1 MNNKDCEERGN
12 FFQKWITELFALKPP
27 YFDEKN
33 YQSLNKF
40 KSKLI
45 FIEKGSNNK
54 SANNYI
60 PCFFYRKEKSP
71 NFLIYFHGNSEH
83 IFEIEFYGLDFRS
96 YLNMNIIMVE
106 YPGYSIYQWEKTEH
120 KTIFSNALIV
130 YDWIKKTFNASDN
143 QIFVCGRSLGTS
155 PAIYLSSKR
164 NPRALF
170 IISAFFSLKNIG
182 KDYHASL
189 LFEEILN
196 SYKYIKDVICPIL
209 LIHGKKD
216 NLIKYEHSIE
226 LKEEIIK
233 SNKSPIVELKI
244 IENMT
249 HNDFSL
255 KEDIIYTIKDFI
267 SKYNLDLNPN
277 AIINFT
283 ENQLNELYQIPQSI
297 FRIIGTKMF
306 NVKDFQFS
314 KKIEKRNINF
324 LLALIDNN
332 IAIIDGP
339 IISIYEQKSYIL
351 DQEIDININSQ
362 NGVINTFLQIK
373 NENLVCGTNFGNII
387 IYEKDFDLE
396 EFHEVRN
403 IPIGQEIFKV
413 DKIGPNLIC
422 FLSKNGLKVYDENS
436 FDERFSINLKLLFMD
451 FVYISDFKLAM
462 LSENHLSFHSIKE
475 NELECIRG
483 YDNIK
488 TEYLRNSLIV
498 TNKYLIL
505 PGKIYIYYL
514 DYTEEKISEM
524 QKFEL
529 REKINF
535 IHKIHDESFL
545 VSTKDGVIM
554 QIALREN
561 NTIDIIE
568 KKKFSYKKIYSLLL
582 KNFKTL
588 LFADTDC
595 VQVWMIPKKESSCKI
610 I

>member
-1 MNNKDCEERGN
+1 MNNKDCEERGY
-12 FFQKWITELFALKPP
+12 FYQKWITELIVLKPP
-27 YFDEKN
+27 YFGEKN
-33 YQSLNKF
+33 YQSLYKYKN
-40 KSKLI
+40 KLI
-45 FIEKGSNNK
+45 FIEKSSNNK

-71 NFLIYFHGNSEH
+71 NFLIYFHGNFEH

-106 YPGYSIYQWEKTEH
+106 YPGYSIYQWEKTEP

-130 YDWIKKTFNASDN
+130 YDWIKKKFNASDN

-155 PAIYLSSKR
+155 PAIYLSSIK

-170 IISAFFSLKNIG
+170 IISSFFSLKNIG
-182 KDYHASL
+182 KDYHASP
-189 LFEEILN
+189 LFEEIFN
-196 SYKYIKDVICPIL
+196 SYKYIKDVECPIL

-226 LKEEIIK
+226 LKEEITK
-233 SNKSPIVELKI
+233 SKKSPKVELKL

-267 SKYNLDLNPN
+267 RENDLDLNPN

-324 LLALIDNN
+324 LFVLIDNN

-351 DQEIDININSQ
+351 DHEININKNSQ
-362 NGVINTFLQIK
+362 NGVINTFFQIK
-373 NENLVCGTNFGNII
+373 NENLVFGTNFGNII

-403 IPIGQEIFKV
+403 IPINQEIFKV

-436 FDERFSINLKLLFMD
+436 FDERFSFNFKLLFMD

-475 NELECIRG
+475 NKLECIRE

-488 TEYLRNSLIV
+488 TQYLRNSLIV

-505 PGKIYIYYL
+505 PGKTYIYYL
-514 DYTEEKISEM
+514 DYTKEEFSEIPGF
-524 QKFEL
+524 QL
-529 REKINF
+529 RGKINF

-545 VSTKDGVIM
+545 LSTQDGFIM
-554 QIALREN
+554 QIAIREN
-561 NTIDIIE
+561 NIIDIIE
-568 KKKFSYKKIYSLLL
+568 KKNFQIKK
-582 KNFKTL
+582 
-588 LFADTDC
+588 
-595 VQVWMIPKKESSCKI
+595 
-610 I
+610 

>member
-1 MNNKDCEERGN
+1 MNNKDCEERGY
-12 FFQKWITELFALKPP
+12 FFQKWITELIVLKPP
-27 YFDEKN
+27 YFGEKN
-33 YQSLNKF
+33 YQSFYKCKN
-40 KSKLI
+40 KLI
-45 FIEKGSNNK
+45 FIEKSSNNK
-54 SANNYI
+54 SADNYI
-60 PCFFYRKEKSP
+60 PCLFYRKEKSP
-71 NFLIYFHGNSEH
+71 NFLIYFHGNFEH

-130 YDWIKKTFNASDN
+130 YDWIIKTFNASDK

-267 SKYNLDLNPN
+267 SKYKLDLNPN
-277 AIINFT
+277 AKINFT
-283 ENQLNELYQIPQSI
+283 ENQLTELYQIPQSI

-314 KKIEKRNINF
+314 KKIEKKNINF
-324 LLALIDNN
+324 LLVLIDNN
-332 IAIIDGP
+332 IAIINGP

-351 DQEIDININSQ
+351 DHEIDINKNSQ
-362 NGVINTFLQIK
+362 NGVINTFFQIK
-373 NENLVCGTNFGNII
+373 NENLVFGTNFGNII

-396 EFHEVRN
+396 EFHEVKN
-403 IPIGQEIFKV
+403 IPIDQEILKV

-436 FDERFSINLKLLFMD
+436 FDERFSINLTLLFMD

-475 NELECIRG
+475 NGLECIRG
-483 YDNIK
+483 YDNIQ
-488 TEYLRNSLIV
+488 TENLRNSLIV
-498 TNKYLIL
+498 TNKYLLL

-514 DYTEEKISEM
+514 DYTKEQISEI
-524 QKFEL
+524 QKLEL

-545 VSTKDGVIM
+545 LSTKDGVII
-554 QIALREN
+554 QIAIREN
-561 NTIDIIE
+561 NIMDIIE
-568 KKKFSYKKIYSLLL
+568 KKKFLNKEINSLLL

-588 LFADTDC
+588 LLADTDC
-595 VQVWMIPKKESSCKI
+595 VQVWTVSKKESNCI
-610 I
+610 LI

>member
-1 MNNKDCEERGN
+1 MYNKDCEERGY
-12 FFQKWITELFALKPP
+12 FFQKWFTELIVLKPP
-27 YFDEKN
+27 YFSDKN
-33 YQSLNKF
+33 YQSLYKCKN
-40 KSKLI
+40 KLI
-45 FIEKGSNNK
+45 FIEKNSNNK
-54 SANNYI
+54 SADNYI
-60 PCFFYRKEKSP
+60 PCLFYRKDKSP

-83 IFEIEFYGLDFRS
+83 IFEIEYYGLDFRS

-120 KTIFSNALIV
+120 KYIFSNALIV
-130 YDWIKKTFNASDN
+130 YDWIKKTFNALDN

-155 PAIYLSSKR
+155 PAIYLSSKK

-182 KDYHASL
+182 KDYNASL
-189 LFEEILN
+189 LFEEIFN
-196 SYKYIKDVICPIL
+196 SYKYIKDVKCPIL

-233 SNKSPIVELKI
+233 SNNSPIVELKI
-244 IENMT
+244 IENMA
-249 HNDFSL
+249 HNTFSL

-267 SKYNLDLNPN
+267 NKYNLDSNPN
-277 AIINFT
+277 AIINFP
-283 ENQLNELYQIPQSI
+283 ENKLNELYHIPQSI
-297 FRIIGTKMF
+297 FRIIGAKIF

-314 KKIEKRNINF
+314 KKIEKKNINF
-324 LLALIDNN
+324 LLVLIDNN
-332 IAIIDGP
+332 IAIIDGQ

-351 DQEIDININSQ
+351 DHEIDINKNSQ
-362 NGVINTFLQIK
+362 NGVINTIFQIK

-387 IYEKDFDLE
+387 IYEKDFDSE
-396 EFHEVRN
+396 EFHEVKN
-403 IPIGQEIFKV
+403 IPINEEIFKV

-422 FLSKNGLKVYDENS
+422 FLSKNGLKVYDENNL
-436 FDERFSINLKLLFMD
+436 DERFSINLKLLFMD

-475 NELECIRG
+475 NEFECIRR

-488 TEYLRNSLIV
+488 TKYLRNSLII

-505 PGKIYIYYL
+505 AGKIYIYYL
-514 DYTEEKISEM
+514 DYTEEKICEI
-524 QKFEL
+524 QKFDL
-529 REKINF
+529 RETINF

-545 VSTKDGVIM
+545 ISTKDGAIM
-554 QIALREN
+554 QIAVREN
-561 NTIDIIE
+561 NKIDIIE
-568 KKKFSYKKIYSLLL
+568 KKNFSNKEIYSLLL

-595 VQVWMIPKKESSCKI
+595 VQVWTIPKKESSCKFI
-610 I
+610 

>member
-1 MNNKDCEERGN
+1 
-12 FFQKWITELFALKPP
+12 
-27 YFDEKN
+27 
-33 YQSLNKF
+33 
-40 KSKLI
+40 
-45 FIEKGSNNK
+45 
-54 SANNYI
+54 
-60 PCFFYRKEKSP
+60 
-71 NFLIYFHGNSEH
+71 
-83 IFEIEFYGLDFRS
+83 
-96 YLNMNIIMVE
+96 MVE

-130 YDWIKKTFNASDN
+130 YDWIKKKFNASDN

-182 KDYHASL
+182 KDYNASL
-189 LFEEILN
+189 LFEEIFN
-196 SYKYIKDVICPIL
+196 SYKYIKDVKCPIL

-233 SNKSPIVELKI
+233 SNNSPIVELKI
-244 IENMT
+244 IENMA
-249 HNDFSL
+249 HNTFSL

-267 SKYNLDLNPN
+267 NKYNLDSNPN
-277 AIINFT
+277 AIINFP
-283 ENQLNELYQIPQSI
+283 ENKLNELYHMPQSI
-297 FRIIGTKMF
+297 FRIIGEKMF

-314 KKIEKRNINF
+314 KKIEKKNINF
-324 LLALIDNN
+324 LLVLIDNN
-332 IAIIDGP
+332 IAIIDGQ

-351 DQEIDININSQ
+351 DHEIDINKNSQ
-362 NGVINTFLQIK
+362 NGVINTFFQIK

-403 IPIGQEIFKV
+403 IPIDEEIFKV
-413 DKIGPNLIC
+413 DKIGSNLIC

-451 FVYISDFKLAM
+451 FAYISDFKLAM

-475 NELECIRG
+475 NEFKCIRR

-488 TEYLRNSLIV
+488 TKYLRNSLII

-505 PGKIYIYYL
+505 AGKIYIYYL

-524 QKFEL
+524 QKIEL

-545 VSTKDGVIM
+545 ISTKDGVIM
-554 QIALREN
+554 QIAVREN
-561 NTIDIIE
+561 NKFDIIE
-568 KKKFSYKKIYSLLL
+568 KKKFASKEIYSLLL

-588 LFADTDC
+588 LFADADC
-595 VQVWMIPKKESSCKI
+595 VQVWTIPKKESSCKI